1 MQASRLLSRLLIANE
16 TFANQTLAN
25 VPFALLLK
33 KEQLTLTPE
42 PGNPTPKKPQTTFRR
57 IGQPALIIASILY
70 GLFFIPWIVLAGML
84 LLSYSPSDALFTYL
98 ATCTYPLL
106 AIGGLAAGFVLYR
119 QNRFQA
125 AFFILFLPL
134 IGICLMVA
142 SFVPIWP

>member
-1 MQASRLLSRLLIANE
+1 M
-16 TFANQTLAN
+16 
-25 VPFALLLK
+25 
-33 KEQLTLTPE
+33 TPE
-42 PGNPTPKKPQTTFRR
+42 SGNSTPLKPQTTFRR
-57 IGQPALIIASILY
+57 IGQPALIIASVLY

-84 LLSYSPSDALFTYL
+84 LLSYSPADALFTYL
-98 ATCTYPLL
+98 ATCTYPVL